1 MSSSSSKSNK
11 RSYAK
16 SNEKNIDEKE
26 IENILLNKKK
36 KRSKKQYN
44 IKGGEQEKSQ
54 KPIHPNKSNKERQR
68 KKEKKENDSKND
80 SAKNEGE
87 ILDIEEEKESEK
99 ENIKQENRKKKQK
112 EKNKIINEKKSKLQT
127 KEDSDPKIL
136 KDKKGYKDASLQ
148 QNENYNREVP
158 KEKYGICVK
167 GINFSIKEEELR
179 KLFGNCEKII
189 NINVTMTKDG
199 FPCAFIDFDNKESIK
214 KALEKN
220 GTKFEGKKLII
231 TENYIGENIELN
243 LNNQFDGL
251 KLFVKNLFQDMSQNF
266 EKRIKANEDAI
277 KRLNIKF
284 GISNEIARQT
294 EIKCKL
300 NDQILNSKLN
310 NLINAFKVLY
320 LRKLSNLIIDRIVTK
335 HKDNLAKSKKIFGDG
350 ANKFS
355 IIIAKKDISEI
366 SKYHIN
372 LLLDFLYYMKSFC
385 SRIIHL
391 KKKGGVNYEKEI
403 FYGLLD
409 QYLGEKS
416 QNSMKNKGIID
427 IDDVINLIFKKNTKL
442 EKVEI
447 PTHRINKFDD
457 ILDKYIKKEQK
468 KERECEEQE
477 NQKKTSNEKKK
488 TNEIL
493 KEELG
498 EQEEENEKEE
508 EDREEEDSKI
518 ENKNKGEYE
527 IDTRKRKTA
536 KTVQK
541 KEDDNKILEIEQK
554 VEKITEDFS
563 KGKKKEILQKE
574 KDENDDIYKL
584 LIKDEEDYSFLD
596 DDEKL
601 FDEKKL
607 NKIILGEYSDEN
619 LKSSYLL
626 KTLKKKLKLNLEAR
640 ELLRFISDNK
650 ININLVYETWKNTF
664 NDMQYKQ
671 AANYKCFVDIKL
683 YSISLEDMEDCLK
696 KLLMGE
702 KFSIFNL
709 KPENYEESIT
719 NIIEKY

>member
-11 RSYAK
+11 RSNAK

-54 KPIHPNKSNKERQR
+54 KPTHPKKTNKERQR

-112 EKNKIINEKKSKLQT
+112 EKNKIIYKKKSKLKT
-127 KEDSDPKIL
+127 KENSDPKIL

-199 FPCAFIDFDNKESIK
+199 FPCVFIDFDNKESIK

-350 ANKFS
+350 VNKFS

-468 KERECEEQE
+468 KEREYEELE
-477 NQKKTSNEKKK
+477 NQKKTSIEKKK

-493 KEELG
+493 KAELG
-498 EQEEENEKEE
+498 EQEEEE
-508 EDREEEDSKI
+508 REEEYSKI

-527 IDTRKRKTA
+527 IDIRKGKTA

-541 KEDDNKILEIEQK
+541 KEDDNKILRVERK
-554 VEKITEDFS
+554 LEKITEDFS

-584 LIKDEEDYSFLD
+584 LIKEEEDYSFLD

-601 FDEKKL
+601 FDQKKL

-640 ELLRFISDNK
+640 ELLRFQSDNK
-650 ININLVYETWKNTF
+650 ININLVYETWKKTF
-664 NDMQYKQ
+664 NDMLYKQ

-683 YSISLEDMEDCLK
+683 YYISLEDMEDCLK
-696 KLLMGE
+696 KLLVGE
-702 KFSIFNL
+702 KFNIFNQNP
-709 KPENYEESIT
+709 KYFEESIT

>member
-1 MSSSSSKSNK
+1 M
-11 RSYAK
+11 
-16 SNEKNIDEKE
+16 
-26 IENILLNKKK
+26 
-36 KRSKKQYN
+36 
-44 IKGGEQEKSQ
+44 
-54 KPIHPNKSNKERQR
+54 
-68 KKEKKENDSKND
+68 
-80 SAKNEGE
+80 
-87 ILDIEEEKESEK
+87 
-99 ENIKQENRKKKQK
+99 
-112 EKNKIINEKKSKLQT
+112 
-127 KEDSDPKIL
+127 
-136 KDKKGYKDASLQ
+136 
-148 QNENYNREVP
+148 
-158 KEKYGICVK
+158 
-167 GINFSIKEEELR
+167 
-179 KLFGNCEKII
+179 
-189 NINVTMTKDG
+189 
-199 FPCAFIDFDNKESIK
+199 
-214 KALEKN
+214 
-220 GTKFEGKKLII
+220 KF
-231 TENYIGENIELN
+231 
-243 LNNQFDGL
+243 
-251 KLFVKNLFQDMSQNF
+251 
-266 EKRIKANEDAI
+266 
-277 KRLNIKF
+277 
-284 GISNEIARQT
+284 
-294 EIKCKL
+294 C
-300 NDQILNSKLN
+300 
-310 NLINAFKVLY
+310 
-320 LRKLSNLIIDRIVTK
+320 
-335 HKDNLAKSKKIFGDG
+335 
-350 ANKFS
+350 
-355 IIIAKKDISEI
+355 
-366 SKYHIN
+366 
-372 LLLDFLYYMKSFC
+372 
-385 SRIIHL
+385 
-391 KKKGGVNYEKEI
+391 NYEKEI

-498 EQEEENEKEE
+498 EQEKENEKEE

-584 LIKDEEDYSFLD
+584 LTKDEEDYSFLID

-607 NKIILGEYSDEN
+607 NKILLGEYSDEN

-664 NDMQYKQ
+664 KDMQYKQ

-683 YSISLEDMEDCLK
+683 YSISLEDMENCLK
-696 KLLMGE
+696 KLLGGE
-702 KFSIFNL
+702 KFNFFNQD
-709 KPENYEESIT
+709 PEKYEESIT

>member
-1 MSSSSSKSNK
+1 
-11 RSYAK
+11 
-16 SNEKNIDEKE
+16 
-26 IENILLNKKK
+26 
-36 KRSKKQYN
+36 
-44 IKGGEQEKSQ
+44 
-54 KPIHPNKSNKERQR
+54 
-68 KKEKKENDSKND
+68 
-80 SAKNEGE
+80 
-87 ILDIEEEKESEK
+87 
-99 ENIKQENRKKKQK
+99 
-112 EKNKIINEKKSKLQT
+112 
-127 KEDSDPKIL
+127 
-136 KDKKGYKDASLQ
+136 
-148 QNENYNREVP
+148 
-158 KEKYGICVK
+158 
-167 GINFSIKEEELR
+167 
-179 KLFGNCEKII
+179 
-189 NINVTMTKDG
+189 
-199 FPCAFIDFDNKESIK
+199 
-214 KALEKN
+214 
-220 GTKFEGKKLII
+220 
-231 TENYIGENIELN
+231 
-243 LNNQFDGL
+243 
-251 KLFVKNLFQDMSQNF
+251 MSQNF

-427 IDDVINLIFKKNTKL
+427 IDDVINLIFKKSTKL

-554 VEKITEDFS
+554 VEKIMEDFS

-584 LIKDEEDYSFLD
+584 LIKDEQDYSFLD

-664 NDMQYKQ
+664 KDMQYKQ

-683 YSISLEDMEDCLK
+683 YSISLEDMENCLK
-696 KLLMGE
+696 KLLGGE
-702 KFSIFNL
+702 KFNFFNQD
-709 KPENYEESIT
+709 PEKYEESIT